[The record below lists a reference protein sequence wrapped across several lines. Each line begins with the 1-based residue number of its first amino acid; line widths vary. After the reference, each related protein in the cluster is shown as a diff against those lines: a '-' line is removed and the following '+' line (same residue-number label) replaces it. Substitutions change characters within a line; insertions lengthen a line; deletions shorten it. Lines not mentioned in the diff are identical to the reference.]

1 MKTVAIVSQ
10 KGGAGKTTLTVH
22 LAVCAEL
29 NKKSTVILDL
39 DPQGSTVAW
48 RQSRELETPDVLAAT
63 PEQLPALKSQ
73 AEELKTQLLLIDT
86 APHSN
91 KAAAMAAQFADLVL
105 IPCRPSVLDINAI
118 QSTLDTLKL
127 TNTPA
132 AIVLNGIPTSG
143 TREAEAR
150 EALAGMC
157 EIAPIAIYNR
167 VAYSDAL
174 NDGRAVNEY
183 DPRGKAANEIMA
195 LYRWCMNKRTSK
207 KI

>member
-1 MKTVAIVSQ
+1 MKTIAIVSQ
-10 KGGAGKTTLTVH
+10 KGGAGKTTLAVH

-29 NKKSTVILDL
+29 NKKATVILDL
-39 DPQGSTVAW
+39 DPQGSTAAW
-48 RQSRELETPDVLAAT
+48 SRSRETDTPDVLAAT
-63 PEQLPALKSQ
+63 PEQLSSLKQQ
-73 AEELKTQLLLIDT
+73 ASELKTRLLLIDT

-132 AIVLNGIPTSG
+132 VIVLNGIPTSG
-143 TREAEAR
+143 NREEEAR
-150 EALAGMC
+150 EALEGMC
-157 EIAPIAIYNR
+157 TVAPIAIYNR

-183 DPRGKAANEIMA
+183 DPKGKAAQEIMA
-195 LYRWCMNKRTSK
+195 LYKWCMR
-207 KI
+207 

>member
-1 MKTVAIVSQ
+1 MKTIAIVSQ
-10 KGGAGKTTLTVH
+10 KGGAGKTTLAVH

-29 NKKSTVILDL
+29 NKKSTVVLDL

-48 RQSRELETPDVLAAT
+48 RQSREQETPDVLAAT
-63 PEQLPALKSQ
+63 PEQLASLKQQ
-73 AEELKTQLLLIDT
+73 ASDLKTHLLLIDT

-91 KAAAMAAQFADLVL
+91 KAAAMSAQFADLVL

-132 AIVLNGIPTSG
+132 VIVLNGIPTSG
-143 TREAEAR
+143 HREQEAR
-150 EALAGMC
+150 DALKGMC
-157 EIAPIAIYNR
+157 EVAPVAIYNR

-183 DPRGKAANEIMA
+183 DPKGKAAKEIMA
-195 LYRWCMNKRTSK
+195 LYRWCMKQHN
-207 KI
+207 